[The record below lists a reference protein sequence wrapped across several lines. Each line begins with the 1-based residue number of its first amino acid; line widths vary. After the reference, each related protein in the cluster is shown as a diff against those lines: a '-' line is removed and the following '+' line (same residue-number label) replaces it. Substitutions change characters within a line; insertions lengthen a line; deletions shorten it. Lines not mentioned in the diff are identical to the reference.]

1 MVKSR
6 SRKDVPKVEI
16 KRYEPTTWDIQASAV
31 LVELES
37 RKEEHHQKWGCD
49 RLITLVDSEF
59 RERFWGQMARV
70 WDAIDHKDIER
81 LRKAITGMV
90 KGYDHLEKWGEDN
103 EINPSPTNIR
113 FVEWKTQSGQIMAV
127 TETINDCIDL
137 QKLRKDLT
145 IWTLEEF
152 EAIINEPAVQLI
164 IKVKAFDPT
173 AQVKRFKAGEDFG
186 KGSGF
191 DDMVDDLE
199 PVYGGGD
206 PPKMFNLPPKKK

>member
-16 KRYEPTTWDIQASAV
+16 KRYEPSVWDIQASAC
-31 LVELES
+31 LTELES
-37 RKEEHHQKWGCD
+37 RKEEHHQKWGCE

-81 LRKAITGMV
+81 LRKAITGMI

-103 EINPSPTNIR
+103 EISQSPTNIR

-152 EAIINEPAVQLI
+152 EAIINEPAIQFI
-164 IKVKAFDPT
+164 IKAKAFDPT
-173 AQVKRFKAGEDFG
+173 AQVKRFKAGDDFG

-199 PVYGGGD
+199 PIYGGGD
-206 PPKMFNLPPKKK
+206 APKLFNLPKRK

>member
-6 SRKDVPKVEI
+6 LRNDVPKVEI

-37 RKEEHHQKWGCD
+37 RKEEHHQKWGCE

-103 EINPSPTNIR
+103 EINPSPNIR
-113 FVEWKTQSGQIMAV
+113 FVEWKAQNGQIMAV

-152 EAIINEPAVQLI
+152 EVIINEPAVQFI
-164 IKVKAFDPT
+164 IKAKAFDPT

-199 PVYGGGD
+199 PVYSGGD
-206 PPKMFNLPPKKK
+206 PPKMFNLPKRK

>member
-103 EINPSPTNIR
+103 EIDQSPNIR
-113 FVEWKTQSGQIMAV
+113 FVEWKAQNGQIMAV
-127 TETINDCIDL
+127 TETINDCLDL

-152 EAIINEPAVQLI
+152 EVIINEPAVQFI
-164 IKVKAFDPT
+164 IKAKAFDPT
-173 AQVKRFKAGEDFG
+173 AQVKRFKAGDDFG

-199 PVYGGGD
+199 PVYSGGD
-206 PPKMFNLPPKKK
+206 PPKMFNLPPRKK

>member
-1 MVKSR
+1 MVRSR
-6 SRKDVPKVEI
+6 SRKDVPDVQVPKRQATPWEI
-16 KRYEPTTWDIQASAV
+16 ESNAA
-31 LVELES
+31 LMELEV
-37 RKEEHHQKWGCD
+37 RKEKHHQKWGVE

-59 RERFWGQMARV
+59 RAKFWGQMGRV
-70 WDAIDHKDIER
+70 WDSLERHDLER

-103 EINPSPTNIR
+103 EINPSPNIR
-113 FVEWKTQSGQIMAV
+113 FVEWKAQNGQIMAV
-127 TETINDCIDL
+127 TETINDCLDL

-152 EAIINEPAVQLI
+152 EVIINEPAVQFI
-164 IKVKAFDPT
+164 IKAKAFDPT
-173 AQVKRFKAGEDFG
+173 AQVKRFKAGDDFG

-199 PVYGGGD
+199 PVYSGGD
-206 PPKMFNLPPKKK
+206 APKMFNLPPRKK

>member
-37 RKEEHHQKWGCD
+37 RKEEHHQKWGCE

-81 LRKAITGMV
+81 LRKAIAGMI

-103 EINPSPTNIR
+103 EISQSPTNIR

-152 EAIINEPAVQLI
+152 EAIINEPAIQFI
-164 IKVKAFDPT
+164 IKAKAFDPT

-199 PVYGGGD
+199 PIYGGGD
-206 PPKMFNLPPKKK
+206 APKMFNLPKRK

>member
-1 MVKSR
+1 MVR
-6 SRKDVPKVEI
+6 SRLRNDVPKVEI

-37 RKEEHHQKWGCD
+37 RKEKHHQKWGCE

-103 EINPSPTNIR
+103 EINPSPNIR
-113 FVEWKTQSGQIMAV
+113 FVEWKAQNGQIMAV

-152 EAIINEPAVQLI
+152 EVIINEPAVQFI
-164 IKVKAFDPT
+164 IKANAFDPT
-173 AQVKRFKAGEDFG
+173 AQVKRFKVGEDFG

-199 PVYGGGD
+199 PVYSGGD

>member
-6 SRKDVPKVEI
+6 SRNDVPKVEI
-16 KRYEPTTWDIQASAV
+16 KKYEPTTWDIQASAV

-37 RKEEHHQKWGCD
+37 RKEEHHQKWGCE

-103 EINPSPTNIR
+103 EINPSPNIR
-113 FVEWKTQSGQIMAV
+113 FVEWKAQNGQIMAV
-127 TETINDCIDL
+127 TETINDCLDL

-152 EAIINEPAVQLI
+152 EVIINEPAVQFI
-164 IKVKAFDPT
+164 IKAKAFDPT

-199 PVYGGGD
+199 PVYSGGD
-206 PPKMFNLPPKKK
+206 PPKMFNLPKRK

>member
-16 KRYEPTTWDIQASAV
+16 KRYEPSVWDIQASAC
-31 LVELES
+31 LTELES
-37 RKEEHHQKWGCD
+37 RKEEHHQKWGCE

-81 LRKAITGMV
+81 LRKAITGMI

-103 EINPSPTNIR
+103 EISQSPTNIR

-152 EAIINEPAVQLI
+152 EAIINEPAIQFI
-164 IKVKAFDPT
+164 IKAKAFDPT
-173 AQVKRFKAGEDFG
+173 AQVKRFKAGDDFG

-199 PVYGGGD
+199 PIYGGGD
-206 PPKMFNLPPKKK
+206 APKMFNLPPKRK

>member
-37 RKEEHHQKWGCD
+37 RKEEHHQKWGCE

-81 LRKAITGMV
+81 LRKAIAGMV

-103 EINPSPTNIR
+103 EISQSPTNIR

-152 EAIINEPAVQLI
+152 EAIINEPAIQFI
-164 IKVKAFDPT
+164 IKAKAFDPT
-173 AQVKRFKAGEDFG
+173 AQVKRFKAGDDFG

-199 PVYGGGD
+199 PIYGGGD
-206 PPKMFNLPPKKK
+206 APKMFNLPPKK

>member
-1 MVKSR
+1 MVR
-6 SRKDVPKVEI
+6 SRLRNDVPKVEI
-16 KRYEPTTWDIQASAV
+16 KRYEPTTWDIQASAC
-31 LVELES
+31 LTELET
-37 RKEEHHQKWGCD
+37 RKEKHHHKWGCE

-59 RERFWGQMARV
+59 REKFWGQMARV

-103 EINPSPTNIR
+103 EINQSPNIR
-113 FVEWKTQSGQIMAV
+113 FVEWKAQNGQIMAV
-127 TETINDCIDL
+127 TETINDCLDL

-152 EAIINEPAVQLI
+152 EVIINEPAVQFI
-164 IKVKAFDPT
+164 IKAKAFDPT

-199 PVYGGGD
+199 PVYSGGD
-206 PPKMFNLPPKKK
+206 PPKMFNLPKRK

>member
-6 SRKDVPKVEI
+6 SRNDVPKVEI

-37 RKEEHHQKWGCD
+37 RKEEHHQKWGCE

-59 RERFWGQMARV
+59 REKFWGQMARV

-103 EINPSPTNIR
+103 EINPSPNIR
-113 FVEWKTQSGQIMAV
+113 FVEWKAQNGQIMAV

-152 EAIINEPAVQLI
+152 EVIINEPAVQFI
-164 IKVKAFDPT
+164 IKAKAFDPT
-173 AQVKRFKAGEDFG
+173 AQVKRFKAGDDFG

-199 PVYGGGD
+199 PIYSGGD
-206 PPKMFNLPPKKK
+206 PPKMFNLPKRK

>member
-16 KRYEPTTWDIQASAV
+16 KRYEPTTWDIQASAC
-31 LVELES
+31 LTELET
-37 RKEEHHQKWGCD
+37 RKEQHHQKWGCE

-152 EAIINEPAVQLI
+152 EAIINEPAIQFI
-164 IKVKAFDPT
+164 IKAKAFDPT
-173 AQVKRFKAGEDFG
+173 AQVKRFKAGDDFG

-199 PVYGGGD
+199 PIYGGGD
-206 PPKMFNLPPKKK
+206 APKLFNLPPRKK

>member
-6 SRKDVPKVEI
+6 SRNDVPKVEI

-37 RKEEHHQKWGCD
+37 RKEEHHQKWGCE

-59 RERFWGQMARV
+59 REKFWGQMARV

-103 EINPSPTNIR
+103 EINPSPNIR
-113 FVEWKTQSGQIMAV
+113 FVEWKAQNGQIMAV

-152 EAIINEPAVQLI
+152 EVIINEPAVQFI
-164 IKVKAFDPT
+164 IKAKAFDPT

-199 PVYGGGD
+199 PVYSGGD
-206 PPKMFNLPPKKK
+206 PPKMFNLPKRK

>member
-1 MVKSR
+1 MVRSR
-6 SRKDVPKVEI
+6 SRNDVPKVEI

-37 RKEEHHQKWGCD
+37 RKEEHHQKWGCE

-103 EINPSPTNIR
+103 EIDQSPNIR
-113 FVEWKTQSGQIMAV
+113 FVEWKAQNGQIMAV
-127 TETINDCIDL
+127 TETINDCLDL

-152 EAIINEPAVQLI
+152 EVIINEPAVQFI
-164 IKVKAFDPT
+164 IKAKAFDPT

-199 PVYGGGD
+199 PVYSGGD
-206 PPKMFNLPPKKK
+206 PPKMFNLPKRK

>member
-1 MVKSR
+1 MVR
-6 SRKDVPKVEI
+6 SRLRNDVPKVEI

-37 RKEEHHQKWGCD
+37 RKEKHHQKWGCE

-103 EINPSPTNIR
+103 EINPSPNIR
-113 FVEWKTQSGQIMAV
+113 FVEWKAQNGQIMAV

-152 EAIINEPAVQLI
+152 EVIINEPAVQFI
-164 IKVKAFDPT
+164 IKAKAFDPT

-199 PVYGGGD
+199 PVYSGGD
-206 PPKMFNLPPKKK
+206 PPKMFNLPKRK

>member
-6 SRKDVPKVEI
+6 SRNDVPKVEI

-81 LRKAITGMV
+81 LRKAIAGMI

-103 EINPSPTNIR
+103 EINPSPNIR

-127 TETINDCIDL
+127 TETINDCLDL

-152 EAIINEPAVQLI
+152 EVIINEPAVQFI
-164 IKVKAFDPT
+164 IKAKAFDPT

-199 PVYGGGD
+199 PVYSGGD
-206 PPKMFNLPPKKK
+206 APKMFNLPKRK

>member
-6 SRKDVPKVEI
+6 SRNDVPKVEI

-37 RKEEHHQKWGCD
+37 RKEKHHQKWGCE

-59 RERFWGQMARV
+59 RERFWGQMGRV

-103 EINPSPTNIR
+103 EINPSPNIR
-113 FVEWKTQSGQIMAV
+113 FVEWKAQNGQIMAV
-127 TETINDCIDL
+127 TETINDCLDL
-137 QKLRKDLT
+137 QKIRKDLT

-152 EAIINEPAVQLI
+152 EVIINEPAVQFI
-164 IKVKAFDPT
+164 IKAKAFDPT

-199 PVYGGGD
+199 PVYSGGD
-206 PPKMFNLPPKKK
+206 PPKMFNLPPKK

>member
-6 SRKDVPKVEI
+6 SRNDVPKVEI

-37 RKEEHHQKWGCD
+37 RKEKHHQKWGCE

-81 LRKAITGMV
+81 LRKAIAGMI

-103 EINPSPTNIR
+103 EINPSPNIR

-127 TETINDCIDL
+127 TETINDCLDL

-152 EAIINEPAVQLI
+152 EVIINEPAVQFI
-164 IKVKAFDPT
+164 IKAKAFDPT

-199 PVYGGGD
+199 PVYSGGD
-206 PPKMFNLPPKKK
+206 APKMFNLPKRK

>member
-6 SRKDVPKVEI
+6 LRNDVPKVEI

-37 RKEEHHQKWGCD
+37 RKEEHHQKWGCE

-103 EINPSPTNIR
+103 EINPSPNIR
-113 FVEWKTQSGQIMAV
+113 FVEWKAQNGQIMAV
-127 TETINDCIDL
+127 TETINDCLDL

-152 EAIINEPAVQLI
+152 EVIINEPAVQFI
-164 IKVKAFDPT
+164 IKAKAFDPT
-173 AQVKRFKAGEDFG
+173 AQVKRFKVGEDFG

-199 PVYGGGD
+199 PVYSGGD
-206 PPKMFNLPPKKK
+206 APKMFNLPKRK

>member
-16 KRYEPTTWDIQASAV
+16 KRYEPSVWDIQASAC
-31 LVELES
+31 LTELES
-37 RKEEHHQKWGCD
+37 RKEKHHQKWGCE

-81 LRKAITGMV
+81 LRKAIAGMV

-103 EINPSPTNIR
+103 EINPSPNIR
-113 FVEWKTQSGQIMAV
+113 FVEWKAQNGQIMAV
-127 TETINDCIDL
+127 TETINDCLDL

-145 IWTLEEF
+145 NWTLEEF
-152 EAIINEPAVQLI
+152 EVIINEPAIQFI
-164 IKVKAFDPT
+164 IKAKAFDPT
-173 AQVKRFKAGEDFG
+173 AQVKRFKAGDDFG

-191 DDMVDDLE
+191 DDMVYDLE

-206 PPKMFNLPPKKK
+206 APKMFNLPKRK

>member
-6 SRKDVPKVEI
+6 LRNDVPKVEI

-37 RKEEHHQKWGCD
+37 RKEEHHQKWGCE

-103 EINPSPTNIR
+103 EINPSPNIR
-113 FVEWKTQSGQIMAV
+113 FVEWKAQNGQIMAV
-127 TETINDCIDL
+127 TETINDCLDL

-152 EAIINEPAVQLI
+152 EVIINEPAVQFI
-164 IKVKAFDPT
+164 IKAKAFDPT

-199 PVYGGGD
+199 PVYSGGD
-206 PPKMFNLPPKKK
+206 APKMFNLPKRK

>member
-6 SRKDVPKVEI
+6 SRNDVPKVEI

-37 RKEEHHQKWGCD
+37 RKEKHHQKWGCE

-59 RERFWGQMARV
+59 REKFWGQMARV

-103 EINPSPTNIR
+103 EISQSPTNIR

-152 EAIINEPAVQLI
+152 EAIINEPAIQFI
-164 IKVKAFDPT
+164 IKAKAFDPT
-173 AQVKRFKAGEDFG
+173 AQVKRFKAGDDFG

-199 PVYGGGD
+199 PIYGGGD
-206 PPKMFNLPPKKK
+206 APKMFNLPKRK

>member
-1 MVKSR
+1 MVRLR
-6 SRKDVPKVEI
+6 SRNDVPKVEI

-37 RKEEHHQKWGCD
+37 RKEEHHQKWGCE

-81 LRKAITGMV
+81 LRKAIAGMI

-103 EINPSPTNIR
+103 EINPSPNIR
-113 FVEWKTQSGQIMAV
+113 FVEWKAQNGQIMAV
-127 TETINDCIDL
+127 TETINDCLDL

-152 EAIINEPAVQLI
+152 EVIINEPAVQFI
-164 IKVKAFDPT
+164 IKAKAFDPT

-199 PVYGGGD
+199 PVYSGGD
-206 PPKMFNLPPKKK
+206 APKMFNLPPKKK

>member
-6 SRKDVPKVEI
+6 SRNDVPKVEI

-37 RKEEHHQKWGCD
+37 RKEEHHQKWGCE

-59 RERFWGQMARV
+59 REKFWGQMARV

-103 EINPSPTNIR
+103 EINPSPNIR
-113 FVEWKTQSGQIMAV
+113 FVEWKAQNGQIMAV

-152 EAIINEPAVQLI
+152 EVIINEPAVQFI
-164 IKVKAFDPT
+164 IKAKAFDPT
-173 AQVKRFKAGEDFG
+173 AQVKRFKVGEDFG

-199 PVYGGGD
+199 PVYSGGD
-206 PPKMFNLPPKKK
+206 PPKMFNLPKRKK

>member
-6 SRKDVPKVEI
+6 SRNDVPKVEI

-37 RKEEHHQKWGCD
+37 RKEKHHQKWGCE

-103 EINPSPTNIR
+103 EINPSPNIR
-113 FVEWKTQSGQIMAV
+113 FVEWKAQNGQIMAV
-127 TETINDCIDL
+127 TETINDCLDL

-152 EAIINEPAVQLI
+152 EVIINEPAVQFI
-164 IKVKAFDPT
+164 IKAKAFDPT

-199 PVYGGGD
+199 PVYSGGD
-206 PPKMFNLPPKKK
+206 PPKMFNLPKRK

>member
-6 SRKDVPKVEI
+6 SRNDVPKVEI

-37 RKEEHHQKWGCD
+37 RKEEHHQKWGCE

-59 RERFWGQMARV
+59 REKFWSQMARV

-103 EINPSPTNIR
+103 EINPSPNIR
-113 FVEWKTQSGQIMAV
+113 FVEWKAQNGQIMAV
-127 TETINDCIDL
+127 TETINDCLDL

-152 EAIINEPAVQLI
+152 EVIINEPAVQFI
-164 IKVKAFDPT
+164 IKAKAFDPT
-173 AQVKRFKAGEDFG
+173 AQVKRFKAGDDFG

-199 PVYGGGD
+199 PVYSGGD
-206 PPKMFNLPPKKK
+206 APKMFNLPKRK

>member
-6 SRKDVPKVEI
+6 LRNDVPKVEI

-37 RKEEHHQKWGCD
+37 RKEEHHQKWGCE

-103 EINPSPTNIR
+103 EINPSPNIR
-113 FVEWKTQSGQIMAV
+113 FVEWKAQNGQIMAV
-127 TETINDCIDL
+127 TETINDCLDL

-152 EAIINEPAVQLI
+152 EVIINEPAVQFI
-164 IKVKAFDPT
+164 IKAKAFDPT

-199 PVYGGGD
+199 PVYSGGD
-206 PPKMFNLPPKKK
+206 PPKMFNLPKRK

>member
-6 SRKDVPKVEI
+6 SRNDVPKVEI

-37 RKEEHHQKWGCD
+37 RKEQHHQKWGCE

-70 WDAIDHKDIER
+70 WDAIDYKDIER
-81 LRKAITGMV
+81 LRKSIAGMV

-103 EINPSPTNIR
+103 EINPSPNIR
-113 FVEWKTQSGQIMAV
+113 FVEWKAQNGQIMAV

-137 QKLRKDLT
+137 QKIRKDLT

-152 EAIINEPAVQLI
+152 EVIINEPAVQFI
-164 IKVKAFDPT
+164 IKAKAFDPT

-199 PVYGGGD
+199 PVYSGGD
-206 PPKMFNLPPKKK
+206 PPKMFNLPPRKK

>member
-1 MVKSR
+1 MATKQKSR
-6 SRKDVPKVEI
+6 QHSPATSPS
-16 KRYEPTTWDIQASAV
+16 PTADPWTIYVQSK

-37 RKEEHHQKWGCD
+37 AKAVSDRKWGEN
-49 RLITLVDSEF
+49 RLITLVDTEF
-59 RERFWGQMARV
+59 RAKFWGQMGRV
-70 WDAIDHKDIER
+70 WDSLERHDLER

-90 KGYDHLEKWGEDN
+90 KGYEHLEKWGEDN

-127 TETINDCIDL
+127 TETINDCLDL

-152 EAIINEPAVQLI
+152 EVIINEPAVQFI
-164 IKVKAFDPT
+164 IKAKAFDPT

-191 DDMVDDLE
+191 NDMVDDLE
-199 PVYGGGD
+199 PVYSGGD
-206 PPKMFNLPPKKK
+206 PPKMFNLPKRK